1 MARRSPENVLVWV
14 EEVGVQVEVVVG
26 VRRRKRRAV
35 MAKRR
40 RMEERSMR
48 CRLDFGERMGLLG
61 FLGFLLNI
69 IFVKLSAS
77 VGYACVFG
85 FWFFQD

>member
-1 MARRSPENVLVWV
+1 MARRSPENALVWV
-14 EEVGVQVEVVVG
+14 EEVVVQVEVVVG

-77 VGYACVFG
+77 VGYVCVFG

>member
-69 IFVKLSAS
+69 IFVNLPRLILINVFIKLS
-77 VGYACVFG
+77 
-85 FWFFQD
+85 